1 MDDKAKALAFL
12 REEQERIAKVTG
24 RTAGH
29 VPEVTGGPGPLQSA
43 ADGMRG
49 PCGEAIPGEKIAKNP
64 AGPAPEKPAAR
75 VRVETVERV
84 PPVDPTPRTNPNRA
98 ENEFMMNIM
107 IVRNALRKYGPAC
120 RDRARRAG
128 KWVWRDIRMLTTV
141 LERIQ
146 EAMLRTMPE
155 KRDEY
160 YRAYATG
167 GHYELH
173 MNGPIRNPRL
183 VLISDKH
190 LGEICEAAMKSEC
203 ILCQREGSE
212 IDHCPLRAALLETAA
227 PAAVQENVR
236 WRKCEYRDAA
246 GQLVLGKEI
255 TI

>member
-1 MDDKAKALAFL
+1 MLKRML
-12 REEQERIAKVTG
+12 INT
-24 RTAGH
+24 
-29 VPEVTGGPGPLQSA
+29 
-43 ADGMRG
+43 
-49 PCGEAIPGEKIAKNP
+49 
-64 AGPAPEKPAAR
+64 
-75 VRVETVERV
+75 
-84 PPVDPTPRTNPNRA
+84 
-98 ENEFMMNIM
+98 
-107 IVRNALRKYGPAC
+107 LRKECGLPKLEKKKK
-120 RDRARRAG
+120 DRARRAG

-227 PAAVQENVR
+227 PTAVEENVR